1 MRRFRKQ
8 PTSHQGIVSVCL
20 FHTSYPICIELRKL
34 RFECK
39 LVALEL
45 WLYVV
50 ILPRKYRHGES
61 AFQTANGYTK
71 ATFAAQLQTSA
82 YLSRK
87 AQYKAPSLTIYLI
100 LTFRNVIRLIFS
112 TTTIL
117 LVLYCLNILWPT
129 AQLQKKV
136 NRCHVKRLKRL
147 LKKELFNEYFKAV
160 GHKFAFFPW
169 SMSAY
174 NIRICCKHKQ
184 GD

>member
-20 FHTSYPICIELRKL
+20 FHTSYPICIELRNL
-34 RFECK
+34 RVECK

-45 WLYVV
+45 GLYVV

-87 AQYKAPSLTIYLI
+87 AQYKAPSLTILPNSHFQECDSVDIQYDYNLACAI
-100 LTFRNVIRLIFS
+100 FLKDSLTNS
-112 TTTIL
+112 T
-117 LVLYCLNILWPT
+117 
-129 AQLQKKV
+129 AAKKKV
-136 NRCHVKRLKRL
+136 NQCHVKRLKRL
-147 LKKELFNEYFKAV
+147 L
-160 GHKFAFFPW
+160 
-169 SMSAY
+169 
-174 NIRICCKHKQ
+174 
-184 GD
+184 